1 MSQRSS
7 SACSVAF
14 KSIGHRVAGTSAE
27 SWAGACPGAKDA
39 ADGREGGAS
48 WSGEGE
54 SAPTEISAFL
64 ANGSI
69 TMVLIRLSVSPV
81 RNKERSI
88 TFLSS
93 LMFPGQ

>member
-1 MSQRSS
+1 M
-7 SACSVAF
+7 
-14 KSIGHRVAGTSAE
+14 IAGTSAE
-27 SWAGACPGAKDA
+27 SRAGACPSAEDA
-39 ADGREGGAS
+39 VDGRDGGAS

-54 SAPTEISAFL
+54 PAPTELSAFL

-81 RNKERSI
+81 RNRERSI